1 MPAPRKARSARL
13 LSRPRRAGLEGA
25 ALVGGRRKKRT
36 YAPGM
41 SVSLVALGEVQFA
54 EIAFAK
60 WAASSGNTFPSCRS
74 QYRHRRVV
82 AIEGR

>member
-1 MPAPRKARSARL
+1 
-13 LSRPRRAGLEGA
+13 
-25 ALVGGRRKKRT
+25 
-36 YAPGM
+36 M